1 MEVIKIFFFIA
12 LALTVCACSNSNEL
26 ETGEIQTITL
36 LREAFNKK
44 NNQSVFLDARK
55 LITRKQIDEAGIP
68 ILFVELETGQNGT
81 LTPYPG
87 KGVGNTWLGA
97 DGATITFENGIL
109 KASRGMG
116 DDVMGGISF
125 MPSWKSINKSE
136 NYTKTLSYLSGNNKL
151 YTHEFE
157 CQIRQ
162 NTEKIGIT
170 IWDHIFRVKKF
181 EETCLWDGKTI
192 INIFYVDD
200 LNIVRR
206 SRQYHSETLG
216 YILTERLDY

>member
-1 MEVIKIFFFIA
+1 MKKFFIFM
-12 LALTVCACSNSNEL
+12 LS
-26 ETGEIQTITL
+26 L
-36 LREAFNKK
+36 LILNPK
-44 NNQSVFLDARK
+44 NLMSQNVVYDFDNQSDLSNW
-55 LITRKQIDEAGIP
+55 I
-68 ILFVELETGQNGT
+68 ILN
-81 LTPYPG
+81 
-87 KGVGNTWLGA
+87 
-97 DGATITFENGIL
+97 
-109 KASRGMG
+109 

-151 YTHEFE
+151 YTQEFE